1 MIYRAEKLQEY
12 FLNPEESFDLFDIQN
27 MLSDQYI
34 TKEFC
39 TIMNYPFGDIQK
51 GKTIVDG
58 ILVEI
63 PTYERMIWLLV
74 NESQFTDTLSFNLK
88 GYVKLIRNCF
98 NFIKKYAELG
108 LSDLKRKEFLEE
120 FSHLFE

>member
-1 MIYRAEKLQEY
+1 LIYRVEKLQEY

-63 PTYERMIWLLV
+63 PIYERMIWFWLMKVNLLI
-74 NESQFTDTLSFNLK
+74 L
-88 GYVKLIRNCF
+88 
-98 NFIKKYAELG
+98 
-108 LSDLKRKEFLEE
+108 
-120 FSHLFE
+120 SHLISKDMLN

>member
-1 MIYRAEKLQEY
+1 
-12 FLNPEESFDLFDIQN
+12 

-63 PTYERMIWLLV
+63 PIYERMIWLLV
-74 NESQFTDTLSFNLK
+74 NESQFTDTFSFNLK

-98 NFIKKYAELG
+98 NFKKKYDELG